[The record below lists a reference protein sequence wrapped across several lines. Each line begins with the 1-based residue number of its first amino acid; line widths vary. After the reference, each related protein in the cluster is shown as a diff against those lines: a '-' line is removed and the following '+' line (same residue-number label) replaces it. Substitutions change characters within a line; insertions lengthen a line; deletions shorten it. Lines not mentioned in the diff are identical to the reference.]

1 MDDDSSSLALF
12 ADVEKRIIA
21 IRNSKVIIDRDVA
34 ELYGV
39 RTKEV
44 NQAVKNNPEKFPFGY
59 ILYLNSEEKSEVVK
73 NFDHLSAV
81 KYSNTLPTAFTE
93 KGLYMLATILK
104 SPQATKATIAIVET
118 FTKIRE
124 LSSLVSK
131 LPDTRTEAEQRS
143 LMQRSSELLGEVMRD
158 NAFEVTGGETTLEVN
173 LAVMKIKHTVKR
185 EKKNEGEGA

>member
-21 IRNSKVIIDRDVA
+21 IRNSEVIIDRDVA

-44 NQAVKNNPEKFPFGY
+44 NQAVKNNPEKFPLGY

-73 NFDHLSAV
+73 NFDHLSVV

-158 NAFEVTGGETTLEVN
+158 NAFEVTGDETTLEVN
-173 LAVMKIKHTVKR
+173 LAVMKIRHTVKR